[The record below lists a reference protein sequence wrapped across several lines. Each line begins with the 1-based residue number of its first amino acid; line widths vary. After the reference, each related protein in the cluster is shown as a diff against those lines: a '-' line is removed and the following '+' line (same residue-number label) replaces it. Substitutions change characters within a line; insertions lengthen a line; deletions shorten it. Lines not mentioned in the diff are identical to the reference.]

1 MKRIILPLLVIA
13 ILSLS
18 LLGCNV
24 TQEKVNIAATTRP
37 VWEFTT
43 QLCSGT
49 DLSVALLV
57 TEAVSCLHDYSLSV
71 RQAKLSEAA
80 DLIVISG
87 AGLEEPFESLL
98 HDKKII
104 DCSSDISLIGCNE
117 SEEHGHEHEH
127 HSHEFDAH
135 IWLSPSNAKLM
146 VSSIYNGLIQQY
158 PQYKQTFDRNFHQL
172 TMELDELLQY
182 GQQTLCNLS
191 AYDLI
196 TFHDGFSYF
205 ADEFNLN
212 IIKAIEEESGS
223 EASAAELKDLIQLIR
238 EHQLPAIFTEA
249 NGSVSA
255 AGIIASETGVSTFP
269 LDMAMSERSY
279 FEAMYHN
286 IDTIKEAMG

>member
-18 LLGCNV
+18 LLGCNI

-172 TMELDELLQY
+172 TTELDELLQY
-182 GQQTLCNLS
+182 GQQTLRNLS

-255 AGIIASETGVSTFP
+255 AGIIAAETDVAIFT